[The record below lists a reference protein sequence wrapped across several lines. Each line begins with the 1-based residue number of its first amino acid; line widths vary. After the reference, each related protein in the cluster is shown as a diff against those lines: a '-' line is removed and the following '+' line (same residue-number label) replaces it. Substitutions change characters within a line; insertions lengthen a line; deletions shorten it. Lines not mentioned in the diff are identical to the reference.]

1 MAETRER
8 ETRFSDRMSDHEA
21 LMWNVEKDPW
31 LNPSGA
37 SLTLLDGPVDKEHF
51 RRTMRRAIAT
61 ATRSSTWRTRW
72 NAARPAIARR
82 AKSVSTA
89 IASCIAT
96 MARST

>member
-37 SLTLLDGPVDKEHF
+37 SLTLLQGSIDDEHF
-51 RRTMRRAIAT
+51 RRSEEHT
-61 ATRSSTWRTRW
+61 SELQS
-72 NAARPAIARR
+72 P
-82 AKSVSTA
+82 
-89 IASCIAT
+89 
-96 MARST
+96 